1 MGGAGERGV
10 SSDQSTDATIETPY
24 VSTGHL
30 PSPDIVRVLVSEAH
44 ERFGKN
50 RDGQVSD
57 IYPALANVPQD
68 LFGLCVVGVS
78 GAVFASGDWDIPFSI
93 MSVSKPFVFALVLQV
108 LGADATRGRLG
119 VNATGLPFN
128 SLAAVE
134 RSEDGR
140 TNPMVNSGAIAA
152 TSLAPGSTLEEQW
165 RFILDGLSRFAGRA
179 LVMNEG
185 VFASASQS
193 NSRNQ
198 AIGQLLRNC
207 GQLAIGPVDAV
218 ELYTRQCSLNVTAKD
233 LAIMGATL
241 ADGGVN
247 PLTQKRVVDAK
258 TCKFTLAV
266 MATSGLYET
275 SGDWLYDVGLP
286 GKSGISGGIVTV
298 SPGKGG
304 FSAFAPRLDDA
315 GNSVKGQLAARYLSE
330 RLGLSLFA
338 SQAEP

>member
-1 MGGAGERGV
+1 MAGERGL
-10 SSDQSTDATIETPY
+10 SSDRSADPTVEAPY
-24 VSTGHL
+24 VSTGRL
-30 PSPDIVRVLVSEAH
+30 PSPQIVGALVSDAH

-50 RDGQVSD
+50 GDGHVSD
-57 IYPALANVPQD
+57 VYPALASVPPD
-68 LFGLCVVGVS
+68 LFGLCAVGVS
-78 GAVFASGDWDIPFSI
+78 GAVFANGDWDIPFSI

-108 LGADATRGRLG
+108 LGADATRRRLG

-165 RFILDGLSRFAGRA
+165 RFIVDGLSRFAGRT
-179 LVMNEG
+179 LPMNEA
-185 VFASASQS
+185 VFVSASRT

-207 GQLAIGPVDAV
+207 GQLAIEPADAV

-233 LAIMGATL
+233 LAVMGATL

-247 PLTQKRVVDAK
+247 PLTRKRVVDAK

-266 MATSGLYET
+266 MATAGLYET

-304 FSAFAPRLDDA
+304 FGAFAPRLDDA

>member
-1 MGGAGERGV
+1 M
-10 SSDQSTDATIETPY
+10 SSDRSADATIEAPY

-30 PSPDIVRVLVSEAH
+30 PSPDIVRALVSDAH

-57 IYPALANVPQD
+57 VYPALASVPQD
-68 LFGLCVVGVS
+68 LFGLCVIGVS

-140 TNPMVNSGAIAA
+140 TNPTVNSGAIAA

-165 RFILDGLSRFAGRA
+165 RFILDGLSRFAGHAR
-179 LVMNEG
+179 VMNEA

-198 AIGQLLRNC
+198 AIGQLLRDC
-207 GQLAIGPVDAV
+207 GSSPSSRP
-218 ELYTRQCSLNVTAKD
+218 TRSSSIRGNA
-233 LAIMGATL
+233 
-241 ADGGVN
+241 
-247 PLTQKRVVDAK
+247 
-258 TCKFTLAV
+258 
-266 MATSGLYET
+266 
-275 SGDWLYDVGLP
+275 
-286 GKSGISGGIVTV
+286 
-298 SPGKGG
+298 
-304 FSAFAPRLDDA
+304 RLM
-315 GNSVKGQLAARYLSE
+315 
-330 RLGLSLFA
+330 
-338 SQAEP
+338 

>member
-1 MGGAGERGV
+1 M
-10 SSDQSTDATIETPY
+10 SSDQSTDATIEAPY

-30 PSPDIVRVLVSEAH
+30 PSPDIVRALVSDAH

-57 IYPALANVPQD
+57 VYPALASVPQD

-179 LVMNEG
+179 LVMNEA

-207 GQLAIGPVDAV
+207 GQLAIEPADAV
-218 ELYTRQCSLNVTAKD
+218 ELYTTA
-233 LAIMGATL
+233 M
-241 ADGGVN
+241 
-247 PLTQKRVVDAK
+247 
-258 TCKFTLAV
+258 
-266 MATSGLYET
+266 
-275 SGDWLYDVGLP
+275 
-286 GKSGISGGIVTV
+286 
-298 SPGKGG
+298 
-304 FSAFAPRLDDA
+304 FA
-315 GNSVKGQLAARYLSE
+315 
-330 RLGLSLFA
+330 
-338 SQAEP
+338 